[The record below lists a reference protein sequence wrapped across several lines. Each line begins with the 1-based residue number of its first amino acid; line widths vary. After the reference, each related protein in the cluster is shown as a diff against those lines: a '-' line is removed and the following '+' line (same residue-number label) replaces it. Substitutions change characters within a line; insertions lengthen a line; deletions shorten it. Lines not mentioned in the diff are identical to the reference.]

1 MTPPDRRAVITGVGA
16 VAPGGPGRDA
26 YWDLLTAGRTATR
39 RISLFD
45 PAGFRSQVAAECDFD
60 PLAAGLTPQEA
71 RRMDRAGQFAVVAAR
86 EAVADSGIELPGA
99 DPERVAVSIGSAVG
113 CTTGLEEE
121 YAVLSDGGRNWLV
134 DHSYGVPHL
143 YGYMVPSTLAVEV
156 ARQAG
161 AEGPVALIST
171 GCTSGLDA
179 IGHGVQ
185 LIEEGTADIVLA
197 GATDAPLSPITSA
210 CFDAIKATTA
220 NNDDPEHAS
229 RPFDG
234 RRDGFVL
241 GEGSAVMVIEELESA
256 RRRGATVYAEIL
268 GFAGRSNAFHMT
280 GLKPD
285 GREMAEAIRVAMDR
299 ARLDPEDIDYINA
312 HGSGTKQ
319 NDRHETAAFKRS
331 LGRRAHEVP
340 VSSIKSMIGHS
351 LGAIGSL
358 EIAACALALRHQVV
372 PPTANLSTP
381 DPECD
386 LDYVPVTAREHRMD
400 RVLSVGSGF
409 GGFQTAMVLGRP
421 TAARGTRPP
430 ARRGE
435 AA

>member
-1 MTPPDRRAVITGVGA
+1 MTAPHRRAVITGVGA
-16 VAPGGPGRDA
+16 VAPGGIGRDA

-45 PAGFRSQVAAECDFD
+45 PDGFRSQVAAECDFD
-60 PLAAGLTPQEA
+60 PLAAGLTPQEV

-86 EAVADSGIELPGA
+86 EAACDSGVELPGA
-99 DPERVAVSIGSAVG
+99 DPGRVAVSIGSAVG
-113 CTTGLEEE
+113 CTMGLEEE
-121 YAVLSDGGRNWLV
+121 YAVLSDGGRDWLV
-134 DHSYGVPHL
+134 DHRYGVPHL

-234 RRDGFVL
+234 QRDGFVL

-299 ARLDPEDIDYINA
+299 ARLDPGAIDYINA

-331 LGRRAHEVP
+331 LGQRAYEVP

-381 DPECD
+381 DAECD
-386 LDYVPVTAREHRMD
+386 LDYVPVTAREHRME

-421 TAARGTRPP
+421 APGYR
-430 ARRGE
+430 E